1 MENGVEAYSMFHRR
15 PWLKQT
21 MAHQN
26 WGDNTFIIISKNRI
40 VTLSTIK
47 HVNIKLSQRPKN
59 LDNEFN
65 RERLFEWKEKQL
77 YKAIHE
83 LWLIGEM
90 VLEKLHFVPE
100 IDYGMIQI
108 KDKIDYLLHI
118 YKHEPTNTLIFDE
131 DASITIKDQKLL
143 TGL

>member
-1 MENGVEAYSMFHRR
+1 MKFDLVGCVHKISIILLKMENGVEAYSMFHRR

-65 RERLFEWKEKQL
+65 RERLFE
-77 YKAIHE
+77 
-83 LWLIGEM
+83 
-90 VLEKLHFVPE
+90 
-100 IDYGMIQI
+100 
-108 KDKIDYLLHI
+108 
-118 YKHEPTNTLIFDE
+118 
-131 DASITIKDQKLL
+131 
-143 TGL
+143 

>member
-1 MENGVEAYSMFHRR
+1 
-15 PWLKQT
+15 
-21 MAHQN
+21 
-26 WGDNTFIIISKNRI
+26 
-40 VTLSTIK
+40 
-47 HVNIKLSQRPKN
+47 
-59 LDNEFN
+59 
-65 RERLFEWKEKQL
+65 
-77 YKAIHE
+77 
-83 LWLIGEM
+83 M